1 MYKQTQKWIAFSDNV
16 VEHINNY
23 VVPQY
28 GDEDT
33 EPAKEYDLDD
43 CIKQAER
50 YLRRAKTNQRPEGLE
65 RDMRKA
71 AHWVQKAW
79 ERIVGLKV
87 VDDNEIKQAEAAL
100 AEFNEKG
107 GVSMEDIQKEL
118 KEGM

>member
-1 MYKQTQKWIAFSDNV
+1 MSKTPKQIQKWDVFSDAV
-16 VEHINNY
+16 KEHITNY
-23 VVPQY
+23 VLVQY
-28 GDEDT
+28 GDEDE

-79 ERIVGLKV
+79 ERIVDLKV
-87 VDDNEIKQAEAAL
+87 VDDK
-100 AEFNEKG
+100 
-107 GVSMEDIQKEL
+107 
-118 KEGM
+118 KEGNDNA